1 MNVTNENVTDILYR
15 AAAARNAYALLVA
28 LRRAYKKA
36 PQSQS
41 QWQREYLRLRHRDG
55 AYIIYYT
62 ENYYSGQPF
71 LGLNGAPGNPLDD
84 ECVSEW
90 TNAVTRILLDETT
103 DNDGETVLAN
113 KHEIMSAL
121 AFLNF
126 NESNGEYRIPINPNN
141 HMVGIYRRLAED
153 YTAQAAQLLNS
164 DNTR

>member
-1 MNVTNENVTDILYR
+1 MNVLNETVTDILYR

-28 LRRAYKKA
+28 LRRAYKNA
-36 PQSQS
+36 PQS

-71 LGLNGAPGNPLDD
+71 LGLNGAPGNTLDD

-90 TNAVTRILLDETT
+90 MNAVTRILLDETT
-103 DNDGETVLAN
+103 DNEGETVRAN

-126 NESNGEYRIPINPNN
+126 DESNGEYRIPINPNN